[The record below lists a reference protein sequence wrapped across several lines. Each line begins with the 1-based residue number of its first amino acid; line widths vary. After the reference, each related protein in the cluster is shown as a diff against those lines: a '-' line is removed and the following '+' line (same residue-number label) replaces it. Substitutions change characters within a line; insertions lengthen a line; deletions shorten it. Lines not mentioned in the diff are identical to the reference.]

1 MFEAGFIWIQ
11 AVGFWCL
18 FEGLWFRLFLRFRIL
33 VLRFGTFP
41 YFGKE
46 RARTDP
52 SVSNA
57 GILKFLKASAIGL
70 CMNIRVWVELVTALI
85 NLIALLFQVLFPAK
99 EAGLILHQG
108 SPVGRVPKQSP
119 A

>member
-18 FEGLWFRLFLRFRIL
+18 WFEGLWFRLFLRFRIL
-33 VLRFGTFP
+33 VSRFGTFP

-57 GILKFLKASAIGL
+57 GILKASAIGL
-70 CMNIRVWVELVTALI
+70 CKSIRVWVELVTAFL

-99 EAGLILHQG
+99 EAGLILYQG